1 MSTDGLALNCVP
13 EGDRAISCASHD
25 LSSLSRPSDGA
36 DLLLSNQ
43 GSVEFRQL
51 FPAGLVE
58 VEDVDFSVVEAA
70 AEEIVAVGF
79 EVQASDGAALVVA
92 QGDQQLGFFSLD
104 WEGGT

>member
-1 MSTDGLALNCVP
+1 MGTDGLALNCVP
-13 EGDRAISCASHD
+13 EGDGAIGCAGHD
-25 LSSLSRPSDGA
+25 LSSLGRPSDSA